1 MRGLQAA
8 LQLSEWTQREF
19 EIHRPDL
26 QKSLPQGR
34 LHTRLG
40 ASSQLV
46 CRRVVCEGVRR
57 ERDEERGKE
66 RKDKDCCFLE
76 LSMATH

>member
-1 MRGLQAA
+1 MQGLQAA
-8 LQLSEWTQREF
+8 LRLSELTEY

-34 LHTRLG
+34 LHRRLG

-57 ERDEERGKE
+57 ERDEARGKE
-66 RKDKDCCFLE
+66 
-76 LSMATH
+76 